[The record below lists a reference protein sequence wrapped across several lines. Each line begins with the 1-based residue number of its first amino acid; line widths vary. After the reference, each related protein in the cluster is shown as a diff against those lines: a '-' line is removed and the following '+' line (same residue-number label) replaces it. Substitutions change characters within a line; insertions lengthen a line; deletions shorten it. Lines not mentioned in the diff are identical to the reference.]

1 MSASKAVRLDELRAF
16 EGRELSPSDWISIDQ
31 ARVQQFADC
40 TDDHQFIHVNP
51 ERMSQ
56 SPFGGTIAHGFLT
69 LSLISAHGPADWPE
83 LENAQMT
90 LNYGV
95 DRVRFITP
103 VRVGSR
109 IRFRTRIL
117 SVEEKSLGK
126 VLVKSEK
133 ILEIE
138 GEESPGMVA
147 EVLAM
152 LITSDA

>member
-1 MSASKAVRLDELRAF
+1 MSAGQVVSLDELRAF
-16 EGRELSPSDWISIDQ
+16 EGRELSPSGWISIDQ
-31 ARVQQFADC
+31 ERIQRFADC
-40 TDDHQFIHVNP
+40 TDDHQFIHVDP
-51 ERMSQ
+51 EKMMH

-69 LSLISAHGPADWPE
+69 LSLVAAHGPDDWPT
-83 LENAQMT
+83 LRDTQMT

-103 VRVGSR
+103 VRVGTR
-109 IRFRTRIL
+109 VRFRTRIL
-117 SVEEKSLGK
+117 SVEEKAPGK

-133 ILEIE
+133 TLEIE

-152 LITSDA
+152 FITIDA